1 MCVYVCVYK
10 DLDLVRFI
18 ITCLSTY
25 FPGILAYL
33 LLFEMPWLLSCMF
46 VLCTSCSFT
55 FGFTSLCSSFTFCFT
70 SLLSQRL
77 LQVKLGPWRPR
88 PPKENYWRLLSSGLQ
103 TGCPRSCH
111 PTITVKALKATS
123 LYTVPITGVLMM
135 FYNHAWL
142 ERTSRQATN
151 CVSNESVYSHTA
163 VSTLLVMR

>member
-55 FGFTSLCSSFTFCFT
+55 LGFTSLCSSFTFGFT
-70 SLLSQRL
+70 SLYRGYCRLSWVPEGLGLVRRTLEDCWSVVYRLDVLLAVTLPSLSKHWKQRPCTL
-77 LQVKLGPWRPR
+77 FL
-88 PPKENYWRLLSSGLQ
+88 
-103 TGCPRSCH
+103 
-111 PTITVKALKATS
+111 
-123 LYTVPITGVLMM
+123 
-135 FYNHAWL
+135 
-142 ERTSRQATN
+142 
-151 CVSNESVYSHTA
+151 
-163 VSTLLVMR
+163 LLVS